1 LGNQIH
7 QLVCKYPLYRDT
19 TTATSLISMYC
30 KCEGLEGAWRLVN
43 EIPKKDVV
51 TWNTMI
57 SGYAQHG
64 AGEKA
69 LHLFNEMRDD

>member
-30 KCEGLEGAWRLVN
+30 KCEGLEDAWRLFN

-64 AGEKA
+64 AGEKT
-69 LHLFNEMRDD
+69 LHLFNGMRDD

>member
-1 LGNQIH
+1 
-7 QLVCKYPLYRDT
+7 
-19 TTATSLISMYC
+19 MYC
-30 KCEGLEGAWRLVN
+30 KCEGLEDAWRLFN

-64 AGEKA
+64 AGEKT
-69 LHLFNEMRDD
+69 LHLFNGMRDD